1 MLGRPRNWDGVPRMD
16 LPPELI
22 RSRRQRRTNVLWK
35 EFTNIKKMKLI
46 STTSYAISKEEDIA
60 LLPGYFL
67 GRILETCAG
76 TAHDF
81 AFVVVVS

>member
-1 MLGRPRNWDGVPRMD
+1 
-16 LPPELI
+16 
-22 RSRRQRRTNVLWK
+22 
-35 EFTNIKKMKLI
+35 MKLI